1 MLTDFYGNQL
11 TTSTGLARDSYDIG
25 LRAFLSANYG
35 AQEAFSQAIEADPNF
50 TLAYLGL
57 ARAFMS
63 SGQLADAKAVL
74 GKAKNLLEGS
84 TDREKSHFFCC
95 ELILSG
101 EAKKARVAV
110 QNHVSEWSRD
120 AMIAQM
126 STSVFGLIGF
136 SGQAGRETDLLEYT
150 AKLLPHYGE
159 DWWMISMHAISL
171 CETGQTLK
179 SMQLM
184 ERALNLNPRNAN
196 AAHFFAH
203 ILYEENEVSAGR
215 DYLAAW
221 MPNYDHRSLLHGHLS
236 WHQALWALHDGDEN
250 SMWDIV
256 DNSVSQE
263 KGSSLPINA
272 LTDTASIYYRAE
284 LAGIKVSTER
294 WLKLSEYAA
303 EKFPTMGQSFADI
316 HAALAHAMAG
326 NEEYLSK
333 LIYGNSGFAG
343 DIVPAVAKAW
353 QAISANKWDKAR
365 EELEPASS
373 QFERFGGSRAQR
385 DLLEFSYVNVLL
397 RTGDN
402 EAARKILLERRP
414 VFYDTAPIEAI
425 SETKSY
431 S

>member
-11 TTSTGLARDSYDIG
+11 TTSAGLARDSYDIG

-57 ARAFMS
+57 ARALMS
-63 SGQLADAKAVL
+63 SGQVAEAKAAL
-74 GKAKNLLEGS
+74 GKAKNLLDGV
-84 TDREKSHFFCC
+84 TDREKSHFLCC
-95 ELILSG
+95 ELILLG
-101 EAKKARVAV
+101 EAKKARAAV
-110 QNHVSEWSRD
+110 HNHVLEWPRD
-120 AMIAQM
+120 AMVAQM
-126 STSVFGLIGF
+126 NTSVFGLIGF
-136 SGQAGRETDLLEYT
+136 SGEVSREVDLLEYT
-150 AKLLPHYGE
+150 ERLLPHYGD

-171 CETGQTLK
+171 CETGQTLE

-184 ERALNLNPRNAN
+184 EKALNLNPRNAN

-221 MPNYDHRSLLHGHLS
+221 MPNYDRRSLLHGHLS
-236 WHQALWALHDGDEN
+236 WHQALWALHEGDDN
-250 SMWDIV
+250 AMWDIV
-256 DNSVSQE
+256 DAAVSQE

-284 LAGIKVSTER
+284 LAGYNVSAER

-303 EKFPTMGQSFADI
+303 EKFPKMGQSFADM

-326 NEEYLSK
+326 NNDYLSK
-333 LIYGNSGFAG
+333 LIDGNSGFAG

-353 QAISANKWDKAR
+353 KAISESNWNKAR
-365 EELEPASS
+365 EELETAASE
-373 QFERFGGSRAQR
+373 FERFGGSRAQR
-385 DLLEFSYVNVLL
+385 DLLEFTYVNVLL
-397 RTGDN
+397 RTGN
-402 EAARKILLERRP
+402 KETARKTLLERRP
-414 VFYDTAPIEAI
+414 VFHESAPIEGL
-425 SETKSY
+425 STL
-431 S
+431 

>member
-1 MLTDFYGNQL
+1 MLTDFYGNHL

-50 TLAYLGL
+50 ALAYLGL

-63 SGQLADAKAVL
+63 SGQVAEAKTAL
-74 GKAKNLLEGS
+74 GKAKNLLNGATS
-84 TDREKSHFFCC
+84 REKSHFLCC
-95 ELILSG
+95 ELLLSG
-101 EAKKARVAV
+101 EVKKARTAV
-110 QNHVSEWSRD
+110 HRHVSEWPRD
-120 AMIAQM
+120 AMVAQM

-136 SGQAGRETDLLEYT
+136 SGDVGREIDLLEYT
-150 AKLLPHYGE
+150 ERLLPHYGE
-159 DWWMISMHAISL
+159 DWWMASMHAISL

-184 ERALNLNPRNAN
+184 EKALNLNPRNAN

-221 MPNYDHRSLLHGHLS
+221 MPNYDRRSLLHGHLS
-236 WHQALWALHDGDEN
+236 WHQALWALHDGDETT
-250 SMWDIV
+250 MWDIV
-256 DNSVSQE
+256 DASVSQE

-284 LAGIKVSTER
+284 LAGYNVSAER

-303 EKFPTMGQSFADI
+303 EKFPKMGQSFADM

-326 NEEYLSK
+326 NNDYLSK
-333 LIYGNSGFAG
+333 LIDGNSGFAG

-353 QAISANKWDKAR
+353 KAISESNWNKAR
-365 EELEPASS
+365 EELETAASE
-373 QFERFGGSRAQR
+373 FERFGGSRAQR
-385 DLLEFSYVNVLL
+385 DLLEFTYVNVLL
-397 RTGDN
+397 RTGN
-402 EAARKILLERRP
+402 KETARKTLLERRP
-414 VFYDTAPIEAI
+414 VFYESAPIEGL
-425 SETKSY
+425 STL
-431 S
+431 